1 MPAVEA
7 RWHRHLSGLIQQ
19 VARIGVA
26 RETERAECGGHAALD
41 LVSVK
46 G

>member
-7 RWHRHLSGLIQQ
+7 RRHRHLSGLIQQ
-19 VARIGVA
+19 VARVA
-26 RETERAECGGHAALD
+26 LSLETERAECGGHAALD
-41 LVSVK
+41 LVRVK